1 MSAENSYLMFYAV
14 IIVLG
19 FIVSSVILYLERY
32 PRRTKPQDTS
42 ANSPS

>member
-19 FIVSSVILYLERY
+19 FIVSGVILYLERH
-32 PRRTKPQDTS
+32 PRRTKRQDTS